1 MPLISKRST
10 QDSADMN
17 SISMNGIGIFGGTF
31 DPIHIGHLRTA
42 VELRKALGL
51 GEMRLIPSATPPHR
65 EQPES
70 NAEHRMAMLKLAL
83 GRTSKSCNLELREPG
98 LVADDRELRRK
109 GFSYTI
115 DTLKELRAETGP
127 ETPLYLCIGMDSLID
142 LNQWHKW
149 SELTDIA
156 HIIVAARPGWHL
168 PTSGEVLEF
177 VRAHRATNKEQLQET
192 PAGKILIMEMT
203 LLPISATGIRQALKR
218 GESIRY
224 LVPDSVIDYITQHQL
239 YTDTNNPTP
248 DNPAQEIQ

>member
-1 MPLISKRST
+1 MSLISK
-10 QDSADMN
+10 N
-17 SISMNGIGIFGGTF
+17 FLEGLKGIGIFGGTF

-42 VELRKALGL
+42 VELRKALCL
-51 GEMRLIPSATPPHR
+51 SEMRLIPSATPPHR

-70 NAEHRMAMLKLAL
+70 SAEHRLAMLKLAL
-83 GRTSKSCNLELREPG
+83 GRTSENCNLELREPG
-98 LVADDRELRRK
+98 LIADDRELRRD

-142 LNQWHKW
+142 LNQWHQW
-149 SELTDIA
+149 NELTDIA

-168 PTSGEVLEF
+168 PKSGEVLEF
-177 VRAHRATNKEQLQET
+177 VRAHQATNKEQLQKT

>member
-1 MPLISKRST
+1 MSLISK
-10 QDSADMN
+10 N
-17 SISMNGIGIFGGTF
+17 FLEGLKGIGIFGGTF

-42 VELRKALGL
+42 VELRKALCL
-51 GEMRLIPSATPPHR
+51 SEVRLIPSATPPHR

-70 NAEHRMAMLKLAL
+70 SAEHRLAMLKLAL
-83 GRTSKSCNLELREPG
+83 GRTSENCNLELREPG
-98 LVADDRELRRK
+98 LIADDRELRRD

-142 LNQWHKW
+142 LNQWHQW
-149 SELTDIA
+149 NELTDIA

-168 PTSGEVLEF
+168 PKSGEVLEF
-177 VRAHRATNKEQLQET
+177 VRAHQATNKEQLQKT

>member
-1 MPLISKRST
+1 MSLISK
-10 QDSADMN
+10 N
-17 SISMNGIGIFGGTF
+17 FLEGLKGIGIFGGTF

-42 VELRKALGL
+42 VELRKALCL
-51 GEMRLIPSATPPHR
+51 SEVRLIPSATPPHR

-70 NAEHRMAMLKLAL
+70 SAEHRLAMLKLAL
-83 GRTSKSCNLELREPG
+83 GRTSENCNLELREPG
-98 LVADDRELRRK
+98 LIADDRELRRD

-142 LNQWHKW
+142 LNQWHQW
-149 SELTDIA
+149 NELTDIA

-168 PTSGEVLEF
+168 PKSGEVLEF
-177 VRAHRATNKEQLQET
+177 VRAHQATNKEQLQKT

-224 LVPDSVIDYITQHQL
+224 LVPDSVIDYITEHQL

-248 DNPAQEIQ
+248 DNPAQEIP

>member
-1 MPLISKRST
+1 MSLISKNST
-10 QDSADMN
+10 QGMN
-17 SISMNGIGIFGGTF
+17 NGVGIFGGTF

-51 GEMRLIPSATPPHR
+51 SEIRLIPSATPPHR

-70 NAEHRMAMLKLAL
+70 SAEHRLAMLKLAL
-83 GRTSKSCNLELREPG
+83 GSESTSCEPS
-98 LVADDRELRRK
+98 LVADDRELHRH

-115 DTLKELRAETGP
+115 DTLKELRAEKGP
-127 ETPLYLCIGMDSLID
+127 ETPLCLCIGMDSLID
-142 LNQWHKW
+142 LNQWHQWNK
-149 SELTDIA
+149 LTDIA
-156 HIIVAARPGWHL
+156 HIVVAARPGWHL
-168 PTSGEVLEF
+168 PKSGEVLEF
-177 VRAHRATNKEQLQET
+177 VRAHRAANKEQLQET

-239 YTDTNNPTP
+239 YTNTR
-248 DNPAQEIQ
+248 